1 MPPRSTP
8 LSGSSAS
15 RCPPRIARSRGRPR
29 PAGDGRRMADP
40 GRVLITG
47 ASGGAGG
54 GVVAAFLDAGWKVAG
69 VTRHDPP
76 SEPAGVAW
84 VRADLADADA
94 ANRMVAAAVGALG
107 GIDALVCLA
116 GGYTSAKLDELSW
129 TDFERQFATSLRPT
143 VESVLAALPELRR
156 SGAGAIV
163 TIGAQTALK
172 PGRNAGPYAAAK
184 AAVATWSLA
193 LAAGLKGDGIR
204 VSCVLPGTLDTPANR
219 ESMPDAK
226 RESWIAPH
234 HLGNLIVYLCS
245 PASVPLSGTAIPIG

>member
-1 MPPRSTP
+1 
-8 LSGSSAS
+8 
-15 RCPPRIARSRGRPR
+15 
-29 PAGDGRRMADP
+29 MADA

-47 ASGGAGG
+47 AAGGAGG
-54 GVVAAFLDAGWKVAG
+54 GVVAAFLDAGWRVAG

-76 SEPAGVAW
+76 ADPADVSW
-84 VRADLADADA
+84 IRADLRDAETA
-94 ANRMVAAAVGALG
+94 RRMVADAVGALG

-116 GGYTSAKLDELSW
+116 GGYSSAKLDELGW
-129 TDFERQFATSLRPT
+129 ADFEKQIGMSLRPT

-156 SGAGAIV
+156 SESGAIV

-184 AAVATWSLA
+184 AAIATWSMA

-204 VSCVLPGTLDTPANR
+204 VNCVLPGTLDTSANR

-226 RESWIAPH
+226 RDAWVAPRD
-234 HLGNLIVYLCS
+234 LGNLLVYLCS
-245 PASVPLSGTAIPIG
+245 PASRPLTGTSIPIG